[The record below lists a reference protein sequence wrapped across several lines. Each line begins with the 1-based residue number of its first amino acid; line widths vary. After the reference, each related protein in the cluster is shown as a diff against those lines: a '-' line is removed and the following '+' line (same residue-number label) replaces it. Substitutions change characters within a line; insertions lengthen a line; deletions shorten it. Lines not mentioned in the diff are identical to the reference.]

1 MELNFFDWA
10 SLATCVGATA
20 AVTIITQLIKEVGF
34 IKRIPTQLLSYII
47 SLVVMYP
54 AFYFTGQLN
63 ASSAILILFNGVVV
77 SLAAN
82 GGYEAIKR
90 VFDNFQ
96 KK

>member
-1 MELNFFDWA
+1 MEFNFFDWA

-34 IKRIPTQLLSYII
+34 IKKIPTQLLSYII

-63 ASSAILILFNGVVV
+63 TSSAVLILFNSVVV

-82 GGYEAIKR
+82 GGYEAIKK
-90 VFDNFQ
+90 VFTSFQ